1 MRRSDATLGVCGLFL
16 AGLLAAEL
24 LPAAAETGAPDPAAA
39 IPAAADM
46 PALGA
51 APPFGSWADTALGRP
66 LFAPDRRPLGSAVQH
81 DGLPRLAGTI
91 RTDDSLLAIF
101 APEGNAKPVVVGRD
115 ATVAGWTVAEIE
127 DGEVTL
133 LRDGRSDRLRLSYAN
148 LPPPPPPPAK
158 GPATVLL
165 HTKRTDA
172 FLQP

>member
-1 MRRSDATLGVCGLFL
+1 MRRSDAALGVCGLLL

-24 LPAAAETGAPDPAAA
+24 LPAAAETGTPDPAAA
-39 IPAAADM
+39 EPAAADM
-46 PALGA
+46 PAPAA
-51 APPFGSWADTALGRP
+51 APPLGAWADTALGRP
-66 LFAPDRRPLGSAVQH
+66 IFTQDRRPQASAAAQH
-81 DGLPRLAGTI
+81 GLPRLTGTI

-101 APEGNAKPVVVGRD
+101 APEGNARPLVVGRD
-115 ATVAGWTVAEIE
+115 ATVAGWTVAEIT

-148 LPPPPPPPAK
+148 LPPPAPPPAK